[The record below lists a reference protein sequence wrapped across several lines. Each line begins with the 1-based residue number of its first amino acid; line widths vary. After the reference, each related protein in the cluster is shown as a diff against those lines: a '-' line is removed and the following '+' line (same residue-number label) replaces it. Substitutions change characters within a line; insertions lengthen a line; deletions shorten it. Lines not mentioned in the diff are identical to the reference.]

1 MRFTYLEESN
11 KEEDL
16 HEACM
21 TSLDLKSEDARTY
34 AENFSWEAA
43 TDTFIEALERTSVT
57 GNES

>member
-1 MRFTYLEESN
+1 MITDPTAGTLR
-11 KEEDL
+11 EDL

-21 TSLDLKSEDARTY
+21 TSLDLKSEDARRY
-34 AENFSWEAA
+34 SEAFSWEAA

>member
-1 MRFTYLEESN
+1 MTSIQY
-11 KEEDL
+11 DL
-16 HEACM
+16 LLHCLQEACI

-34 AENFSWEAA
+34 AEGFSWEAA